1 MEVALETHLENVQQ
15 GQRSRC
21 SLYSLTLEH
30 KMHLQNHA
38 LRIHGTV
45 S

>member
-1 MEVALETHLENVQQ
+1 LGNIRDEKTIE
-15 GQRSRC
+15 C
-21 SLYSLTLEH
+21 SVCDLPLDDI
-30 KMHLQNHA
+30 MHLQNHA